1 MDYNR
6 FYKIFDGEN
15 LDREEVEFIAKN
27 TETEKLSAFANNIRE
42 HYHKDR
48 IKLCAAM
55 NLKSGKCNEDCKYCS
70 QSGFYNT
77 CVQVYPMQDVERV
90 LSYAA
95 ENEKNGVT
103 NFELSTSGG
112 KLDYL
117 DKEKL
122 LDIYRKLSKKTSM
135 CLCGAHGLL
144 NSVEEAKELK
154 QAGLTVYQHN
164 LQTSRNYFSNVIT
177 THSYDDRLNTLKYA
191 KKAGLVL
198 CSGGIIGLGESMSD
212 RLDMAFDLREIGI
225 ASMPINILNPIKGTP
240 YGNKGTMVTKDD
252 IIRTIALYR
261 IIMPKIKIIYGAGRS
276 FLGDEQ
282 ISAYY
287 SGLNGSV
294 VGKFLTTP
302 NAGMDEDIDIIH
314 KAGFIIDRIDD
325 R

>member
-1 MDYNR
+1 MDFTKYN
-6 FYKIFDGEN
+6 KIFHGGN
-15 LDREEVEFIAKN
+15 LNREEVEYIANHASTKELTN
-27 TETEKLSAFANNIRE
+27 FADRVRAY
-42 HYHKDR
+42 YHKDR

-55 NLKSGKCNEDCKYCS
+55 NLKSGKCSEDCKYCS

-77 CVQVYPMQDVERV
+77 CVSVYPMQDVENV
-90 LSYAA
+90 IAYAA
-95 ENEKNGVT
+95 ENERHGVS

-122 LDIYRKLSKKTSM
+122 LSIYSELSRKTSM

-144 NSVEEAKELK
+144 KSVDEAMELK

-164 LQTSRNYFSNVIT
+164 LQTSRNYFNNVIT

-191 KKAGLVL
+191 KKAGLLL
-198 CSGGIIGLGESMSD
+198 CSGGIMGLGESIDD
-212 RLDMAFDLREIGI
+212 RIDMAFDLREIGI

-240 YGNKGTMVTKDD
+240 FGNNGTMITKDEVF
-252 IIRTIALYR
+252 RTIALYR
-261 IIMPKIKIIYGAGRS
+261 IIMPKIKIIYGAGRVY
-276 FLGDEQ
+276 LGEEQ
-282 ISAYY
+282 ITAYY

-302 NAGMDEDIDIIH
+302 NAGIDEDIDIIH
-314 KAGFIIDRIDD
+314 KAGYLVDRIDN
-325 R
+325 